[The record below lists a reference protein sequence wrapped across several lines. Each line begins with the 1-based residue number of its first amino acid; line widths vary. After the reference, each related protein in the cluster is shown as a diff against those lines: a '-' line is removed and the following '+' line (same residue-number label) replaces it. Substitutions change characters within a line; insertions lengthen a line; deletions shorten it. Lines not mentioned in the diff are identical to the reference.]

1 MVNINSVF
9 EINLWPFKQRTER
22 WFFLGNFLFGFVPLA
37 INFDF
42 DKYIYSGYNI
52 GFDAFWSFLL
62 SDGKGVW

>member
-1 MVNINSVF
+1 MAI
-9 EINLWPFKQRTER
+9 QTENKALI
-22 WFFLGNFLFGFVPLA
+22 FLGNFLFGFVQLA